1 MTNRWL
7 KVIILVAFHGLMMT
21 DFYYW
26 EEAKKSINV
35 LGNGSVGLL
44 REEALSQ
51 INILGGVLVANVTLI
66 AILVILLLLRKKK

>member
-51 INILGGVLVANVTLI
+51 INILGGVLVANDTLI

>member
-26 EEAKKSINV
+26 EQAKNSIN
-35 LGNGSVGLL
+35 LLKTGSVEVL
-44 REEALSQ
+44 RQGALGQ
-51 INILGGVLVANVTLI
+51 VNILGGLLIANVTLI